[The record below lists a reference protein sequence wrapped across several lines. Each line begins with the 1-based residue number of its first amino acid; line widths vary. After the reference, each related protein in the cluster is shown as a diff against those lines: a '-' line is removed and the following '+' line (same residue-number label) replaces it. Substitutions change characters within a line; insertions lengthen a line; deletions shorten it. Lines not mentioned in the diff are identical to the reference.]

1 MPEVP
6 PSSEDELHQGL
17 SRRFPAGVFFL
28 GVTRRFFVCGGGAG
42 ESESEALV
50 GEGDGGGGAV
60 FLAGPFPLPFPL
72 PLAGVLRGSCSSS
85 FSDSSTV
92 MTVFLRCN
100 DSFFLVG
107 GGVISKSGSSCDSVR
122 LRRLDTAAASFI
134 YWPGGSFLHL
144 VRGGGEW
151 TTITSDL
158 TPYLAWRDESSD
170 CIMIFFSCIAAI
182 NIRRSDCS
190 SDWDTFRCS
199 TSLILLI
206 LSSRL

>member
-28 GVTRRFFVCGGGAG
+28 GVTRCFFVCGGGAG

-72 PLAGVLRGSCSSS
+72 PLAGVLRGSCNSSS
-85 FSDSSTV
+85 SDSSTL

-100 DSFFLVG
+100 DSFFLVR
-107 GGVISKSGSSCDSVR
+107 GGVISK
-122 LRRLDTAAASFI
+122 
-134 YWPGGSFLHL
+134 
-144 VRGGGEW
+144 
-151 TTITSDL
+151 
-158 TPYLAWRDESSD
+158 
-170 CIMIFFSCIAAI
+170 
-182 NIRRSDCS
+182 
-190 SDWDTFRCS
+190 
-199 TSLILLI
+199 
-206 LSSRL
+206 